1 MARELVRVV
10 RGGEGY
16 LYSDGIHWVLRLFW
30 LNQGKPLHLIPWIAF
45 KIRRYKPEWDSRNNC
60 LDDPHRAGSENLNM
74 LVECQLVEDR
84 PEVAVSF

>member
-30 LNQGKPLHLIPWIAF
+30 LNQGKPLHLIAWVAF
-45 KIRRYKPEWDSRNNC
+45 KIRRYKSEWIS
-60 LDDPHRAGSENLNM
+60 
-74 LVECQLVEDR
+74 
-84 PEVAVSF
+84 